1 MKNIFVQDYQKND
14 KPHLNL
20 CTLFL
25 FGHFIQKLTIYFV
38 QFFLKIILAI
48 FSGLWYY
55 NTCKEE
61 RDKKAN
67 KKTYKKVKKV
77 LDKPLHW

>member
-1 MKNIFVQDYQKND
+1 MKNIFVQDYKKMANRTSIFVHFFYWSFYT
-14 KPHLNL
+14 KINHLF
-20 CTLFL
+20 CA
-25 FGHFIQKLTIYFV
+25 I
-38 QFFLKIILAI
+38 FLKIILAI

-61 RDKKAN
+61 RDKKTN

-77 LDKPLHW
+77 LDKPLH

>member
-14 KPHLNL
+14 KPHPNL
-20 CTLFL
+20 CTLFYWL
-25 FGHFIQKLTIYFV
+25 FYTKINHLFCAI
-38 QFFLKIILAI
+38 FLKIILAI

>member
-1 MKNIFVQDYQKND
+1 MRQLLSIVKIDKNNSNKNP
-14 KPHLNL
+14 K
-20 CTLFL
+20 
-25 FGHFIQKLTIYFV
+25 IV
-38 QFFLKIILAI
+38 QFFFKIILAI
-48 FSGLWYY
+48 FNDLWYY

-61 RDKKAN
+61 KDKKAN

>member
-1 MKNIFVQDYQKND
+1 
-14 KPHLNL
+14 
-20 CTLFL
+20 
-25 FGHFIQKLTIYFV
+25 V

>member
-1 MKNIFVQDYQKND
+1 MANRTSIFVHFFYWSFYTKINR
-14 KPHLNL
+14 
-20 CTLFL
+20 LFCA
-25 FGHFIQKLTIYFV
+25 I
-38 QFFLKIILAI
+38 FLKIILAI

-61 RDKKAN
+61 KDKKAN
-67 KKTYKKVKKV
+67 KKTYKEVKKV

>member
-1 MKNIFVQDYQKND
+1 MRQLLSIGKIDKNNNNKNP
-14 KPHLNL
+14 K
-20 CTLFL
+20 
-25 FGHFIQKLTIYFV
+25 IV
-38 QFFLKIILAI
+38 QFFFKIILAI

-61 RDKKAN
+61 KDKKAN

-77 LDKPLHW
+77 LDKPLH

>member
-1 MKNIFVQDYQKND
+1 MANRTSIFVHFFYWSFYTKINR
-14 KPHLNL
+14 
-20 CTLFL
+20 LFCA
-25 FGHFIQKLTIYFV
+25 
-38 QFFLKIILAI
+38 FFLKIILAI

-77 LDKPLHW
+77 LDKPLH